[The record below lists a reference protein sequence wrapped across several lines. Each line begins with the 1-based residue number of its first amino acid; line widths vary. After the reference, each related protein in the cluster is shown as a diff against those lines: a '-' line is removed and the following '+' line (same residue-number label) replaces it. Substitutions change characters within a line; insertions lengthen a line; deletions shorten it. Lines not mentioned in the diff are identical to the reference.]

1 MYSEPRGVVLPFGEH
16 KGSGLA
22 LVCELLA
29 GAIVGS
35 AIVNTRT
42 PPARGIING
51 MLSIVID
58 PGRLS
63 TRENMMAE
71 IDAMISWVKSAD
83 PADPNL
89 PVLVAG
95 EPERIARAERLAN
108 GIDIDDETWAQL
120 SAIAERYQVRL
131 DP

>member
-1 MYSEPRGVVLPFGEH
+1 VVLPFGEH

-35 AIVNTRT
+35 PSVTTMT
-42 PPARGIING
+42 PPERGIING

-58 PGRLS
+58 PARLN
-63 TRENMMAE
+63 TRDAMLAE
-71 IDAMISWVKSAD
+71 IDAMIGWVKSAA
-83 PADPNL
+83 PADPDL

-95 EPERIARAERLAN
+95 EPERIARAERLAK
-108 GIDIDDETWAQL
+108 GIEVDDETWSQL
-120 SAIAERYQVRL
+120 AAIAERYQIAVDR
-131 DP
+131 